1 MSYGN
6 AEADAVEEAQAYAKA
21 CEKTA
26 ALNQRENVSLKTELS
41 KLQAKLDKE
50 CAQHAET
57 KRQLTELDARYT
69 PLVTE
74 NDELRER
81 VAGLEGARSLA
92 SARSGKLT
100 ENSGVKLAAA
110 EARVRELEAAEAT
123 WSGNVTRLIEE
134 KAFAESKA
142 RALRE
147 RIERAIGVLEGQSF
161 LGRRIERAL
170 EVLRGS

>member
-1 MSYGN
+1 MSDIGQADPYQYA
-6 AEADAVEEAQAYAKA
+6 AE

-41 KLQAKLDKE
+41 KLQANLDRQRLNYERLLEKRE
-50 CAQHAET
+50 ARLGQEVAEHAET

-81 VAGLEGARSLA
+81 
-92 SARSGKLT
+92 
-100 ENSGVKLAAA
+100 
-110 EARVRELEAAEAT
+110 
-123 WSGNVTRLIEE
+123 
-134 KAFAESKA
+134 
-142 RALRE
+142 
-147 RIERAIGVLEGQSF
+147 IERAISILDAGEGYFHAGVHQNLA
-161 LGRRIERAL
+161 AL

>member
-1 MSYGN
+1 MSDTGQADPYQYA
-6 AEADAVEEAQAYAKA
+6 AE

-26 ALNQRENVSLKTELS
+26 ALNQRENVRLKTELA

-50 CAQHAET
+50 IAQHAET

-81 VAGLEGARSLA
+81 
-92 SARSGKLT
+92 
-100 ENSGVKLAAA
+100 
-110 EARVRELEAAEAT
+110 
-123 WSGNVTRLIEE
+123 
-134 KAFAESKA
+134 
-142 RALRE
+142 
-147 RIERAIGVLEGQSF
+147 IERAISILDAGEGYFHAGVHQNLA
-161 LGRRIERAL
+161 AL